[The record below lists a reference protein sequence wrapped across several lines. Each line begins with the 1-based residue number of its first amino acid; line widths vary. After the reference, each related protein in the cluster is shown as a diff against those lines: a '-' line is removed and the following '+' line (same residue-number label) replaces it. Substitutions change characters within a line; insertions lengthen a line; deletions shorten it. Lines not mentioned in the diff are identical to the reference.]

1 MKSTSILLIII
12 LISFSLTLSAK
23 EKIPSKTEIVNSM
36 TRVCDWQLAN
46 LKKTEYVDM
55 DSIKHKYR
63 DAGWIRGTFLT
74 GLMAQYYSTKNQVYL
89 DSAMALCSRVNWQIG
104 PKLQF
109 ADDLCIGQAY
119 IELYKLKKGKRMISD
134 VELHLNAILKNPK
147 RGPVV
152 GWKGVDNWDWC
163 DALYMAPPVF
173 SRMYSITKNQ
183 AYLDT
188 MTVLWFDTYNLLFD
202 KKEKLFYRDSRFSER
217 TDGTQK
223 LSKNGKKIF
232 WSRGN
237 GWVLGGLTRI
247 LQDMPKS
254 YAHRAEFESAFKA
267 MCARIVTLHGE
278 DGLWRSSLLD
288 ADEYPA
294 PETSGSAFYCY
305 ALAYGINNGLLSSK
319 TYLPVVLKAWKGL
332 NWAID
337 KNTGMLGWV
346 QAVGADP
353 RSVTATE
360 SQEYGAGAFLLA
372 GSEMIKINKN
382 KL

>member
-1 MKSTSILLIII
+1 MKSKLLIINFL
-12 LISFSLTLSAK
+12 LIFFALSAAEKLPAKK
-23 EKIPSKTEIVNSM
+23 EITSAMS
-36 TRVCDWQLAN
+36 RVCDWQLAN
-46 LKKTEYVDM
+46 LKKTEYIDK

-74 GLMAQYYSTKNQVYL
+74 GIMALYNSTHDSKYL
-89 DSAMALCSRVNWQIG
+89 DSAVALCVRNNWKLG
-104 PKLQF
+104 PNFQF

-119 IELYKLKKGKRMISD
+119 IELYNLKKNTNLISD
-134 VELHLNAILKNPK
+134 VKFRLNAILKNPK

-152 GWKGVDNWDWC
+152 GWKGDNNWDWC

-173 SRMYSITKNQ
+173 SHYFKLTKIV

-188 MTVLWFDTYNLLFD
+188 MTVMWFDTYNLLYD
-202 KKEKLFYRDSRFSER
+202 RKEHLFYRDSRFSER
-217 TDGTQK
+217 TDGSQK

-237 GWVLGGLTRI
+237 GWVIGGLTRI
-247 LQDMPKS
+247 LQDMPKN
-254 YAHRAEFESAFKA
+254 YIHRAEFESVFKE
-267 MCARIVTLHGE
+267 MCARIATLQGE

-288 ADEYPA
+288 PDEYPA
-294 PETSGSAFYCY
+294 PETSGSGFYCY
-305 ALAYGINNGLLSSK
+305 ALAYGINSGLLSSK

-353 RSVTATE
+353 RSVTASE

-372 GSEMIKINKN
+372 GSEMIKLKKN
-382 KL
+382 KR

>member
-1 MKSTSILLIII
+1 MKLKFVLLC
-12 LISFSLTLSAK
+12 LLGFSLTSTASEKLPAKKEITSA
-23 EKIPSKTEIVNSM
+23 M

-46 LKKTEYVDM
+46 LIKTEYM
-55 DSIKHKYR
+55 DKDSVKHKNR
-63 DAGWIRGTFLT
+63 NTNWIRGTFLT
-74 GLMAQYYSTKNQVYL
+74 GINELYNTTHESKYL
-89 DSAMALCSRVNWQIG
+89 DSAMALCSRNNWKLG
-104 PKLQF
+104 PNFQH

-119 IELYKLKKGKRMISD
+119 IELYKLKKDKEMIAE
-134 VELHLNAILKNPK
+134 VEFRLNAILKNPK

-188 MTVLWFDTYNLLFD
+188 MTVLWFDTYNLLYD

-223 LSKNGKKIF
+223 LSINGKKIF

-237 GWVLGGLTRI
+237 GWVIGGLTRL
-247 LQDMPKS
+247 LQDMPKNYKS
-254 YAHRAEFESAFKA
+254 RAKFETAFKE
-267 MCARIVTLHGE
+267 MSARIASLQGK

-288 ADEYPA
+288 TEEYPA
-294 PETSGSAFYCY
+294 PETSGSGFYCY

-337 KNTGMLGWV
+337 KNSGMLGWV